1 MTAEPLLEIRGLRV
15 DYGAGPGAVHAVV
28 DADLTLRR
36 GEVLGLA
43 GESGSGKSTLAYAA
57 IRLLRA
63 PGMITGGEVLYHPEP
78 GRPVDLLDLDEPELR
93 RLRWSQIAVV
103 LQSAM
108 NALNPV
114 LSIGAQLTDVLQAHV
129 ADMDARA
136 RRDRAAELLAMVGIT
151 ADRLGSYPH
160 ELSGGMRQRV
170 MIAMALA
177 LEPQVVILD
186 EPTTALDVVTQRE
199 ILEELTALRER
210 LGFAVLF
217 ITHDLSLLA
226 EIADSIAVMYAGRLV
241 ERAPAEELFRA
252 PRHPYTLGL
261 LNSFPALHGPRRYMT
276 GIPGSPPD
284 LRMLPVGCVFHP
296 RCPYAMDICREQ
308 SPPLEP
314 PAGSAG
320 RVSGRLASC
329 WLQDGSRPVP
339 AELAQPEPG
348 TAPRPASTPPPGSLR
363 HTRPGHA
370 RARHLRRA
378 ARAQHRRSGPGE
390 PVMTET
396 ATAPA
401 APGTGAPLLEARGLT
416 KHFAVH
422 HARRRGRASLAGARR
437 RGSPRE
443 TPVVHAVE
451 DVSLSLPESGITAVV
466 GESGSG
472 KSTLARLLDR
482 LITPTA
488 GELLLDGA
496 PVPASTRGR
505 REYARDVQLV
515 LQDPFSSLNP
525 VHDVRYHLARPLRIH
540 GLGGQGADLEAA
552 MTGLLERVSL
562 TPAEQFLR
570 KYPHE
575 LSGGQRQRVAIARA
589 LAVRPRVLLAD
600 EPVSML
606 DVSIRLGV
614 LNLLG
619 DLRERDKLGILYIT
633 HDIASARYLAD
644 VIMVMYAGQVVESG
658 PAATLTDEPAH
669 PYTQLLLSAAPD
681 PDRPQPLS
689 LQGRGSPPS
698 LVDPPSGC
706 RFHPRCPHAMAVC
719 AEVTPP
725 GTPVAD
731 RHVSSCWL
739 HVSGLTA
746 AQRRSLTSAT
756 TTPGGTGTPGSPAS
770 PGHDPDPSP
779 SPATGGEE
787 T

>member
-1 MTAEPLLEIRGLRV
+1 
-15 DYGAGPGAVHAVV
+15 
-28 DADLTLRR
+28 
-36 GEVLGLA
+36 
-43 GESGSGKSTLAYAA
+43 
-57 IRLLRA
+57 
-63 PGMITGGEVLYHPEP
+63 
-78 GRPVDLLDLDEPELR
+78 
-93 RLRWSQIAVV
+93 
-103 LQSAM
+103 
-108 NALNPV
+108 
-114 LSIGAQLTDVLQAHV
+114 
-129 ADMDARA
+129 
-136 RRDRAAELLAMVGIT
+136 
-151 ADRLGSYPH
+151 
-160 ELSGGMRQRV
+160 
-170 MIAMALA
+170 
-177 LEPQVVILD
+177 
-186 EPTTALDVVTQRE
+186 
-199 ILEELTALRER
+199 
-210 LGFAVLF
+210 
-217 ITHDLSLLA
+217 
-226 EIADSIAVMYAGRLV
+226 
-241 ERAPAEELFRA
+241 
-252 PRHPYTLGL
+252 
-261 LNSFPALHGPRRYMT
+261 
-276 GIPGSPPD
+276 
-284 LRMLPVGCVFHP
+284 
-296 RCPYAMDICREQ
+296 
-308 SPPLEP
+308 
-314 PAGSAG
+314 
-320 RVSGRLASC
+320 
-329 WLQDGSRPVP
+329 
-339 AELAQPEPG
+339 
-348 TAPRPASTPPPGSLR
+348 
-363 HTRPGHA
+363 
-370 RARHLRRA
+370 
-378 ARAQHRRSGPGE
+378 
-390 PVMTET
+390 
-396 ATAPA
+396 
-401 APGTGAPLLEARGLT
+401 
-416 KHFAVH
+416 
-422 HARRRGRASLAGARR
+422 
-437 RGSPRE
+437 
-443 TPVVHAVE
+443 VVHAVE

-472 KSTLARLLDR
+472 KSTLARLLAR

-496 PVPASTRGR
+496 PVPAATRGR

-540 GLGGQGADLEAA
+540 GLGGHGADLEAA

-658 PAATLTDEPAH
+658 PATTLTDEPAH

-681 PDRPQPLS
+681 PDRPEPLS

-706 RFHPRCPHAMAVC
+706 RFHPRCPHAMTVC

-725 GTPVAD
+725 GTQVAD
-731 RHVSSCWL
+731 RHVSACWL

-756 TTPGGTGTPGSPAS
+756 TTPGGTGTPGGPAS